1 MLKKWILMAIAAA
14 FMLSACNS
22 PVYNQTE
29 NNIADVKLKV
39 NAAKNKQDDQAK
51 VQPSLVMKKGLY
63 VDKTPISLYKNPS
76 WMKNHI
82 VIKGDQLPF
91 SYYSRTVAL
100 GAGTNI
106 LTKYQ
111 TGLDQSARISLNYS
125 GTIRGALDLI
135 ASKTGF
141 VYNVQG
147 NSVYW
152 QAFVTKTYDIAFMP
166 GGTDYLM
173 GKKSGGAGANTN
185 SSGTNTSNFTN
196 SDSSVDQYSN
206 LAGKLSV
213 WGDLYLAIQQ
223 LLSPDGKVAVSQ
235 STTTITVRDRP
246 TNVQLVGQ
254 YITNLNQKMSKQ
266 VLVKIQILEVKLTN
280 DYNMGINWS
289 IIAHAFN
296 KSPFVL
302 NGNYGTPVSIT
313 SLVTQTNYPSVIT
326 NTQPNPPALP
336 IMGTMADYGAGNAI
350 PSYTILV
357 NALNQQGKTSIVSEP
372 RVVCLNNQVS
382 VIKLTTQEGYVASV
396 QNTTLGSTSG
406 SAATST
412 VTSQISP
419 GNIITGITIYVLPKI
434 IDQKILMQVNA
445 DLSVKENLVP
455 FTSGSSTV
463 QLPTISSKSFNQRSV
478 IRSGETLILSGM
490 RTLSNNANS
499 TQLFKSQALG
509 GKGSTQTNSETVVL
523 ITPIILSSNGTAA

>member
-1 MLKKWILMAIAAA
+1 MLKKWIVLVFAVA

-29 NNIADVKLKV
+29 NNVADAKLK
-39 NAAKNKQDDQAK
+39 AAAERKRQDDNAK
-51 VQPSLVMKKGLY
+51 VAPSLVMKKGLY
-63 VDKTPISLYKNPS
+63 VDKTPISLAKNPS
-76 WMKNHI
+76 WTKNHI

-91 SYYSRTVAL
+91 SYYSRSVAS
-100 GAGTNI
+100 GAGSNV

-111 TGLDQSARISLNYS
+111 SGLDQSTRISLNYS

-141 VYNVQG
+141 VYSFQG
-147 NSVYW
+147 NTIYW
-152 QAFVTKTYDIAFMP
+152 QAFITKTFDVAFMP

-173 GKKSGGAGANTN
+173 GKKSGGATVDSGGGAT
-185 SSGTNTSNFTN
+185 TNFTN
-196 SDSSVDQYSN
+196 SDMSIDQYSN
-206 LAGKLSV
+206 IGGKLSV
-213 WGDLYLAIQQ
+213 WSDLSNTIQS
-223 LLSPDGKVAVSQ
+223 LLSADGKVMVSQ
-235 STTTITVRDRP
+235 ATTTVTVRDRP
-246 TNVQLVGQ
+246 TNVQLVSQ
-254 YITNLNQKMSKQ
+254 YISNLNSKLSKQ
-266 VLVKIQILEVKLTN
+266 VLVKIQILEVTLTN
-280 DYNMGINWS
+280 DFNMGINWS
-289 IIAHAFN
+289 IIARAFN

-313 SLVTQTNYPSVIT
+313 NLVSQTNYPSPLT
-326 NTQPNPPALP
+326 TTQTNPPIMP
-336 IMGTMADYGAGNAI
+336 VMGTVANYAEENAI

-382 VIKLTTQEGYVASV
+382 VIKITEQEGYVASV

-419 GNIITGITIYVLPKI
+419 GNIITGITLYILPKI
-434 IDQKILMQVNA
+434 MDGKIYMQVNA
-445 DLSVKENLVP
+445 DLSVNKGITN

-463 QLPTISSKSFNQRSV
+463 QLPTITSKSFNQRSV
-478 IRSGETLILSGM
+478 IKSGETLILSGM
-490 RTLSNNANS
+490 RQLSNTANA

-509 GKGSTQTNSETVVL
+509 GKGSTQESAETVVL
-523 ITPIILSSNGTAA
+523 ITPIILPSGTA

>member
-1 MLKKWILMAIAAA
+1 MLKKWIVLAIAAA

-29 NNIADVKLKV
+29 NNVADVKVKMTK
-39 NAAKNKQDDQAK
+39 AKKKQDEDAK

-63 VDKTPISLYKNPS
+63 VDKTPISLAKNPS
-76 WMKNHI
+76 WMRNHI

-111 TGLDQSARISLNYS
+111 TGLDQSARISINYS
-125 GTIRGALDLI
+125 GTIRGALDLL
-135 ASKTGF
+135 ASKTGY

-147 NSVYW
+147 TSVYW
-152 QAFVTKTYDIAFMP
+152 QAFITKTYDVAFMP

-173 GKKSGGAGANTN
+173 GKKSGGGSTDTGSAGQ
-185 SSGTNTSNFTN
+185 NTSNFTN
-196 SDSSVDQYSN
+196 SDSSIDQYSN
-206 LAGKLSV
+206 LTGKLSV
-213 WGDLYLAIQQ
+213 WADLQNTINQ
-223 LLSPDGKVAVSQ
+223 LMSPDGKVVVSQ
-235 STTTITVRDRP
+235 ATTTVTVRDRP
-246 TNVQLVGQ
+246 TNVQLVSQ
-254 YITNLNQKMSKQ
+254 YIANLNKKMSRQ
-266 VLVKIQILEVKLTN
+266 VLVKIQILEVSLEN
-280 DYNMGINWS
+280 DFNMGINWS
-289 IIAHAFN
+289 IIANAFN

-313 SLVTQTNYPSVIT
+313 NLVTQTNFPSPVT
-326 NTQPNPPALP
+326 TTQPNPPLLP
-336 IMGTMADYGAGNAI
+336 VAGTVANYAEPNAI

-382 VIKLTTQEGYVASV
+382 VIKITKQEGYVASV
-396 QNTTLGSTSG
+396 QNTTLAGSS
-406 SAATST
+406 SSSNNT

-434 IDQKILMQVNA
+434 MDEKILMQVNA
-445 DLSVKENLVP
+445 DLSVNQGVTT
-455 FTSGSSTV
+455 FASGGSQV
-463 QLPTISSKSFNQRSV
+463 QLPTITAKSFNQRSV

-490 RTLSNNANS
+490 RQLNNVANA

-509 GKGSTQTNSETVVL
+509 GKGSKQLNSETVVL
-523 ITPIILSSNGTAA
+523 ITPIILPNGLA